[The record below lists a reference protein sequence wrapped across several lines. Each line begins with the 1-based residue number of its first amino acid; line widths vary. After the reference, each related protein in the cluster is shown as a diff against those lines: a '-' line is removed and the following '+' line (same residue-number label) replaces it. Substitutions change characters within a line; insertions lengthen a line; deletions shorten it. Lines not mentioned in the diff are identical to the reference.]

1 MIIFKGEFGKVFDEI
16 FIYFFLISEKVFEK
30 NHGVRMR
37 TFPLKDILTSKVKV
51 TVRTALNNCNN
62 KMFFLSALHSYN
74 HLELEEVF

>member
-1 MIIFKGEFGKVFDEI
+1 MEKFLTKFL
-16 FIYFFLISEKVFEK
+16 FIFFLISETVFEK
-30 NHGVRMR
+30 IHGVRMR

>member
-1 MIIFKGEFGKVFDEI
+1 
-16 FIYFFLISEKVFEK
+16 
-30 NHGVRMR
+30 MR